1 MSVSMM
7 RIDAIMENYFSVDGN
22 TVTFNYPD
30 SRIDKVSFENDNINS
45 FPKQLK
51 MLYPGIYNFA
61 VDLIFDEIHPY

>member
-7 RIDAIMENYFSVDGN
+7 RIEAIMENYFSVNGN
-22 TVTFNYPD
+22 TVIFNYPD
-30 SRIDKVSFENDNINS
+30 SRVAEVSFANDNVNS
-45 FPKQLK
+45 FSKQLK

>member
-7 RIDAIMENYFSVDGN
+7 RIDAIMENYFSVNGN
-22 TVTFNYPD
+22 AITFNYPD
-30 SRIDKVSFENDNINS
+30 SRIAKVSFENDNTNS
-45 FPKQLK
+45 FPNQLK